1 MKKMIF
7 IIFLVI
13 TSVVIG
19 EFSPVVNGNEFLSRF
34 AIPVCSFAIALS
46 IFFVARKQQNL
57 GSKNTILWM
66 TIFAL
71 IVFCM
76 LQIASIVLEVPLSM
90 SGRAGM
96 GIFIGIVLL
105 VFGNFMPRTKPN
117 AAFGLR
123 LPWTLANEDV
133 WRKSNRFAGGLL
145 MGAGIVTIAL
155 SFVFINALEMVILV
169 VLLCVT
175 AVAIIMSYSYHRQ
188 FRRKLE

>member
-19 EFSPVVNGNEFLSRF
+19 ELSPVVNGNEFLSRL
-34 AIPVCSFAIALS
+34 AIPICSVAIALS
-46 IFFVARKQQNL
+46 SFIVARKQQNF
-57 GSKNTILWM
+57 GSKNTILSM
-66 TIFAL
+66 TIFSL

-90 SGRAGM
+90 SGRSGM
-96 GIFIGIVLL
+96 GVFLGIVML

-123 LPWTLANEDV
+123 LPWTLTNEDV

-145 MGAGIVTIAL
+145 MGAGIVIIAL
-155 SFVFINALEMVILV
+155 SFVFTNTLEMVILL

-175 AVAIIMSYSYHRQ
+175 TVAIVMSYSYHRQ
-188 FRRKLE
+188 FMRVE